1 MQNFKQWL
9 NEGETKVRTLTLYHG
24 VKKADNVKKI
34 LDKGFNL
41 IYIKPN
47 WVNDYAISATKSK
60 ASVKKFFGNR
70 PNMVIL
76 KFKFRGNV
84 WQGDR
89 WDSLKDDIGS
99 FASNPQQLTRD
110 IVKAGV
116 DAADQGYVYIYNPKK
131 ISNIEIA

>member
-1 MQNFKQWL
+1 MQTFKQWL

-24 VKKADNVKKI
+24 VKNADNVKKI

-41 IYIKPN
+41 IFIKPR
-47 WVNDYAISATKSK
+47 WINDYAVSATKSK

-70 PNMVIL
+70 PDVIVL

-84 WQGDR
+84 WKGDQ
-89 WDSLKDDIGS
+89 WDSLKDEVGS
-99 FASNPQQLTRD
+99 FASSPQQLTRD

-116 DAADQGYVYIYNPKK
+116 DAADQSCVYIYNPKK